1 MAKQYQGKIEQID
14 GYRWRL
20 PRAESAGMNTD
31 GILYADEVLF
41 EELKEDAALWQIAN
55 VACMPG
61 IVGPALAMPDCHYGY
76 GFPIGG
82 VAAFDSDEGVIS
94 PGGVGYDINCGVR
107 LLRTDLER
115 ADLVG
120 RLEAVADAIFSTV
133 PAGVGK
139 GGRIGMS
146 HGQLEEVFVKGAKAV
161 VERGYGRAED
171 LEATEERGCLPG
183 ADPSGLSKRA
193 LSRALPQLATL
204 GSGNHFIEI
213 QAVDQIYDQH
223 IAAVFGIEAVG
234 QVTVMIHTGSRG
246 FGHQV
251 CDDALDVMQKAVR
264 KYNIELPDKQLA
276 CAPID
281 SSEGQRYYGH
291 MACAANYAW
300 ANRQAITHWVRE
312 AFCKALGQGEEKLG
326 LNQVWDVAHNI
337 AKFEEHRVNGGSKRL
352 CVHRKGATR
361 AFGPG
366 HPDVPQQYRQVGQPV
381 LVPGDMGTASY
392 LLVGTETA
400 MKQTWGS
407 TCHGAGRQLSRAAAL
422 KRKHGEQVIRELEAQ
437 GIIIRAAGRKTVAE
451 EMPEAYKDVDRVV
464 EVCHQAG
471 ISRKVARL
479 VPIAVMKG

>member
-1 MAKQYQGKIEQID
+1 MAKEYQGTIEQID
-14 GYRWRL
+14 DYRWRL

-41 EELKEDAALWQIAN
+41 EELRDDAALWQIAN

-61 IVGPALAMPDCHYGY
+61 IVGAALAMPDCHYGY

-82 VAAFDSDEGVIS
+82 VAAFDCDEGVIS

-115 ADLVG
+115 ADVKG
-120 RLEAVADAIFSTV
+120 RLEKVADQIFSAV

-139 GGRIGMS
+139 KGRISMS
-146 HGQLEEVFVKGAKAV
+146 HSQLEEVFVKGAQAA
-161 VERGYGRAED
+161 VERGYGRPED

-183 ADPSGLSKRA
+183 ADPAGLSDRAVKRA
-193 LSRALPQLATL
+193 RPQLATL

-213 QAVDQIYDQH
+213 QAVEQIYDKQV
-223 IAAVFGIEAVG
+223 ASAFGIEAPG

-276 CAPID
+276 CAPIG

-300 ANRQAITHWVRE
+300 ANRQAITHRVRE
-312 AFCKALGQGEEKLG
+312 AFSKAFGQGDEKLG
-326 LNQVWDVAHNI
+326 LEQIWDVAHNI

-366 HPDVPQQYRQVGQPV
+366 HPDVPRQYRQVGQPV

-392 LLVGTETA
+392 LLVGTEAA
-400 MKQTWGS
+400 MAQTWGS
-407 TCHGAGRQLSRAAAL
+407 TCHGAGRQMSRTQAC
-422 KRKHGEQVIRELEAQ
+422 KTKSGEQVIRELEGQ
-437 GIIIRAAGRKTVAE
+437 GIVIRAAGRKTVAE

-471 ISRKVARL
+471 LSHKVARL